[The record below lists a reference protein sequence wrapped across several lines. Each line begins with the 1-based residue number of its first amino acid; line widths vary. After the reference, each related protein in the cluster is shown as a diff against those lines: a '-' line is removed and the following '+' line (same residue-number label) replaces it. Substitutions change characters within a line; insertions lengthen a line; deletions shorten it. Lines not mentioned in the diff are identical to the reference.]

1 MRGLLSGYRGTGEI
15 WDLSLVRVDA
25 QGAFF
30 T

>member
-15 WDLSLVRVDA
+15 RDLSPVRVNA
-25 QGAFF
+25 HGGFF